1 MVPYVPFYFSFHRFR
16 HLHVEHLSRECFLYL
31 LSQLQSLHS
40 SPQTHI
46 WAVGML
52 TVELILRVHR
62 RDVKKHQSH
71 LFFSS
76 LGKHE
81 RLLLPITLST
91 RDAAQQA
98 TKGWVSRPSLCW
110 KIHHV
115 EALLPGL
122 DDVWLHPEST
132 FVDATQNCLWGDFY
146 VVGRVLSCSK
156 EECCVHSMGFVYMA
170 EHVYAQVL
178 KP

>member
-1 MVPYVPFYFSFHRFR
+1 M
-16 HLHVEHLSRECFLYL
+16 LSICLENAFLYF
-31 LSQLQSLHS
+31 LSHLQNLHS

-46 WAVGML
+46 WGVRML

-62 RDVKKHQSH
+62 RDMKKHQSH
-71 LFFSS
+71 LFFAS
-76 LGKHE
+76 LGKHAKTFS
-81 RLLLPITLST
+81 ITLST

-122 DDVWLHPEST
+122 DDEWLHPEST
-132 FVDATQNCLWGDFY
+132 FVDTTQNCLWGDFY
-146 VVGRVLSCSK
+146 DVGRVLSCSK

-170 EHVYAQVL
+170 EHLWAQVL